1 MSGLLA
7 IAAAVSY
14 GTADFFGGAAARR
27 QTALAILLVSTP
39 TGLLTMLAAA
49 ALTGGQPTAAGLLWG
64 AAAGAFGGTG
74 VMLFYHALAVGPM
87 SVVAP
92 VSALTAALLPVA
104 VALATGERP
113 ATLVLVGVALCLL
126 AIALVSLEKKTNPT
140 PASAPA
146 AEPVPGGRAE
156 AAVEAAAVEGAAV
169 EAAAVEAAVVEA
181 AAVAA
186 GGGTH
191 TTRRGVVFAI
201 VAGAGFGLFFVL
213 VRHAGAGTGMWP
225 LVTAR
230 GAGWVIAVVA
240 AVATATRLPRG
251 RVTLAMALCSGVLDA
266 GGNALYLL
274 ASRAGDLTVA
284 AVLTSLYPAVTV
296 LLARLRYRE
305 TLRTVQKVG
314 LLVAAVAVVLTAA
327 G

>member
-7 IAAAVSY
+7 LAAALSY

-39 TGLLTMLAAA
+39 VGLVTMLVAA
-49 ALTGGQPTAAGLLWG
+49 ALTGGTPTAAGLLWG
-64 AAAGAFGGTG
+64 AAAGTFGGAG

-104 VALATGERP
+104 VALATGERLAP
-113 ATLVLVGVALCLL
+113 LVLVGVALCLV
-126 AIALVSLEKKTNPT
+126 AITLVSLEERRR
-140 PASAPA
+140 PAL
-146 AEPVPGGRAE
+146 G
-156 AAVEAAAVEGAAV
+156 
-169 EAAAVEAAVVEA
+169 
-181 AAVAA
+181 AA
-186 GGGTH
+186 GGGAH
-191 TTRRGVVFAI
+191 AARRGLVLAV
-201 VAGAGFGLFFVL
+201 VAGCGFGLFFVL
-213 VRHAGAGTGMWP
+213 VRHAEAGTGMWP

-230 GAGWVIAVVA
+230 GAGWVVAVVA
-240 AVATATRLPRG
+240 AVMTGTRLPRG
-251 RVTLAMALCSGVLDA
+251 RLTLAMALCSGVLDA
-266 GGNALYLL
+266 GGNALFLL

-314 LLVAAVAVVLTAA
+314 LAVAAVAVALTAA

>member
-7 IAAAVSY
+7 LAAAVSY

-39 TGLLTMLAAA
+39 MGLLTMLAAA
-49 ALTGGQPTAAGLLWG
+49 VLTGGQPTVAGLLWG
-64 AAAGAFGGTG
+64 AAAGTFGGAG

-92 VSALTAALLPVA
+92 VSALTAALLPVV

-113 ATLVLVGVALCLL
+113 APLVLLGVGLCLV
-126 AIALVSLEKKTNPT
+126 AIALVSMEKRTT
-140 PASAPA
+140 ATL
-146 AEPVPGGRAE
+146 G
-156 AAVEAAAVEGAAV
+156 
-169 EAAAVEAAVVEA
+169 
-181 AAVAA
+181 
-186 GGGTH
+186 
-191 TTRRGVVFAI
+191 TTRRGLLFAV
-201 VAGAGFGLFFVL
+201 VAGCGFGLFFVL
-213 VRHAGAGTGMWP
+213 VRHAGVGTGMWP
-225 LVTAR
+225 LVAAR
-230 GAGWVIAVVA
+230 GAGWAVA
-240 AVATATRLPRG
+240 AVAAVTTATKLPRG
-251 RVTLAMALCSGVLDA
+251 RVTLVMALCSGVLDA

-274 ASRAGDLTVA
+274 ASRAGDLAVA

-296 LLARLRYRE
+296 LLARLRYQE

-314 LLVAAVAVVLTAA
+314 LAVAAVAVVLTAA

>member
-1 MSGLLA
+1 VSGLLA

-39 TGLLTMLAAA
+39 VGLLTMVAAA
-49 ALTGGQPTAAGLLWG
+49 ALTGGQPTPTGLLWG
-64 AAAGAFGGTG
+64 AAAGTFGGTG

-113 ATLVLVGVALCLL
+113 ATLVLVGVALCLV
-126 AIALVSLEKKTNPT
+126 AIALVSLEKKTK
-140 PASAPA
+140 PAPPPAPGA
-146 AEPVPGGRAE
+146 AT
-156 AAVEAAAVEGAAV
+156 AVEAGD
-169 EAAAVEAAVVEA
+169 
-181 AAVAA
+181 AA
-186 GGGTH
+186 GGAGGAAR

-213 VRHAGAGTGMWP
+213 VHHAGAGTGMWP

-230 GAGWVIAVVA
+230 GAGWVVAVVA
-240 AVATATRLPRG
+240 AVATATKLPRG

-314 LLVAAVAVVLTAA
+314 LVVAAVAVVLTAA

>member
-1 MSGLLA
+1 VSGLLA

-39 TGLLTMLAAA
+39 VGLLTMVAAA
-49 ALTGGQPTAAGLLWG
+49 GLTGGQPTATGLLWG
-64 AAAGAFGGTG
+64 AAAGTFGGTG

-113 ATLVLVGVALCLL
+113 ATLVLVGVALCLV
-126 AIALVSLEKKTNPT
+126 AIALVSREKKTKPATT
-140 PASAPA
+140 PAPG
-146 AEPVPGGRAE
+146 AEPVPGA
-156 AAVEAAAVEGAAV
+156 ATAVEAGD
-169 EAAAVEAAVVEA
+169 
-181 AAVAA
+181 AA
-186 GGGTH
+186 GGAGGAAH

-213 VRHAGAGTGMWP
+213 VHHAGAGTGMWP

-230 GAGWVIAVVA
+230 GAGWVVAVVA
-240 AVATATRLPRG
+240 AVATATKLPRG

-314 LLVAAVAVVLTAA
+314 LVVAAVAVVLTAA